1 MSRHIESV
9 AVLGCGTMG
18 AGIAAASAAVG
29 CRVLML
35 DVTIEAAERGLQAV
49 DEPDRHLVETGT
61 FDELARIADYDWIC
75 EAIVEDLAL
84 KRQLFAKVEPLRKD
98 GSVISSNTSGI
109 PLRDIAAGMPPR
121 FQSDVA
127 ITHFFNPVRVMRLF
141 ELVPGEHTTADVI
154 DAFASFGDARLGKGV
169 VHAKDTVNFIGNRI
183 GCFFML
189 SGLHLAKPFL
199 DAGMSQETINALLG
213 KPVGLPP
220 TGLYGL
226 IDLIGLDVMD
236 LVGKNLAVNLPAGDA
251 GLAYTSFPAA
261 EQRML
266 ERGQLGRKAGALG
279 GFGRVQK
286 LADGSKHAETFD
298 LVAEQWRDARDPD
311 LGGLAGDMLA
321 DVGAIMFDDSEHGRL
336 VWQVFGGTLRYAAGL
351 VPEIA
356 DDIVNID
363 NAIRWGFN
371 WLHGP
376 FEMLDAIGPA
386 RVIEKIRAEG
396 DELPAM
402 LQVLAD
408 SGSATFYQDSPTGE
422 RQYLGRD
429 GVWYPT
435 PH

>member
-1 MSRHIESV
+1 MSRQIESV

-18 AGIAAASAAVG
+18 SGIAAASAAAG

-35 DVTIEAAERGLQAV
+35 DMSAEAVDRGLQAV
-49 DEPDRHLVETGT
+49 DDDDRHLVTTGT
-61 FDELARIADYDWIC
+61 FDDDLALIADYDWIC
-75 EAIVEDLAL
+75 EAIVEDVAI
-84 KRQLFAKVEPLRKD
+84 KQQLFAKVEPLRKD

-109 PLRDIAAGMPPR
+109 PLRDIAAGMPDR
-121 FQSDVA
+121 FEADVA
-127 ITHFFNPVRVMRLF
+127 ITHFFNPVRVMKLF
-141 ELVPGEHTTADVI
+141 ELVPGEQTTDDVI
-154 DAFASFGDARLGKGV
+154 EAFAAFGETQLGKGV

-199 DAGMSQETINALLG
+199 ADGMSQETINAVLG

-236 LVGKNLAVNLPAGDA
+236 LVGKNLSVNLPDGDA
-251 GLAYTSFPAA
+251 GHAFTSFPEA

-266 ERGQLGRKAGALG
+266 ERGQLGRKSRQLG

-286 LADGSKHAETFD
+286 LDDGSKRIETFD
-298 LVAEQWRDARDPD
+298 LVTEAWRDAVEPD
-311 LGGLAGDMLA
+311 LGGVPGEL
-321 DVGAIMFDDSEHGRL
+321 GAVLFDDSPQGQ
-336 VWQVFGGTLRYAAGL
+336 VAWQIFGGTLRYAAGL

-356 DDIVNID
+356 DDVVNID

-371 WLHGP
+371 WAHGP
-376 FEMLDAIGPA
+376 FEMLDAIGND
-386 RVIEKIRAEG
+386 RVIAKIRAEG
-396 DELPAM
+396 GELPAM

-408 SGSATFYQDSPTGE
+408 SGSPTFYRDGVDGA

-429 GVWYPT
+429 GNWHAVPA
-435 PH
+435 